1 MTLALTVLILLAA
14 LVGSFIFATLAYSL
28 RDYSRSGLAEWFAR
42 RRGKLA
48 AGGGGTSID
57 VATDANDEVAAVVEH
72 EDELALTAAV
82 ARAAANLVIVLAVLH
97 LLAAMVAGPG
107 WLVYALTFVLSF
119 VLVGLVGV
127 ALPLAVSNHAAE
139 AFIGRFAGLLRVKR
153 AVLLPVIKLFGP
165 IDGLVRRAAGRHD
178 HSPEHVEEE
187 IEQEILDIVAE
198 GRSEGVIDDAE
209 REMIERALRFHDQT
223 AGQIMTPR
231 RDIVGIGRDA
241 SHDEVLAVIDD
252 SGYSRI
258 PVFGDSPD
266 EVVGVLYARDLFHF
280 VGKRINGHDSD
291 DGTVRAFGVGDIMR
305 KPIVVPE
312 TKLLSDL
319 LRDMQAQKIHMAIV
333 LDEYN
338 GTSGL
343 VTIEDVVEELVGEI
357 ADEHDDHEVPLFER
371 IDDAT
376 VEADA
381 RIEVAELNRLIGL
394 GLPEDEGFETLGG
407 FVTVKL
413 GQIPPV
419 GETFAHESGGRRVRY
434 TVLEAEPQRV
444 GRVRIEFLAAEPEAA
459 PEDAPAEADA
469 ASPPAVDQAGT
480 A

>member
-14 LVGSFIFATLAYSL
+14 LVGAFIFATLAYSL
-28 RDYSRSGLAEWFAR
+28 RDYSRSGLGEWFDR
-42 RRGKLA
+42 RRGRAKA
-48 AGGGGTSID
+48 QGETM
-57 VATDANDEVAAVVEH
+57 TQDASTELAAVVER
-72 EDELALTAAV
+72 EDDLALTAAV

-97 LLAAMVAGPG
+97 LLAAS
-107 WLVYALTFVLSF
+107 LDTALWVTYLLAFVVSF
-119 VLVGLVGV
+119 ALVGLVGV

-139 AFIGRFAGLLRVKR
+139 AFIGRFARLLRIKR
-153 AVLLPVIKLFGP
+153 AALWPVIQMFAPL
-165 IDGLVRRAAGRHD
+165 DRLVRRAAGGRED
-178 HSPEHVEEE
+178 SPEHVEEE

-231 RDIVGIGRDA
+231 RDIIGIPVTADA
-241 SHDEVLAVIDD
+241 EEVLRVIED

-258 PVFGDSPD
+258 PVFGEAPD
-266 EVVGVLYARDLFHF
+266 EVLGVLYARDLFRF
-280 VGKRINGHDSD
+280 AGKRVNGSDSD
-291 DGTVRAFGVGDIMR
+291 DGSTRAFAIREIMR
-305 KPIVVPE
+305 RPIVVPE
-312 TKLLSDL
+312 TKPLSDL

-357 ADEHDDHEVPLFER
+357 ADEHDEHEVPLFER
-371 IDDAT
+371 LDDDA

-381 RIEVAELNRLIGL
+381 RIEIAELNRLVGL
-394 GLPEDEGFETLGG
+394 GLPSDEGFETLGG

-419 GETFAHESGGRRVRY
+419 GATFTHAAGGRSVRY

-444 GRVRIEFLAAEPEAA
+444 GRLRLEFVSGDESDEAA
-459 PEDAPAEADA
+459 PEPTNAAEPA
-469 ASPPAVDQAGT
+469 AVTD
-480 A
+480 